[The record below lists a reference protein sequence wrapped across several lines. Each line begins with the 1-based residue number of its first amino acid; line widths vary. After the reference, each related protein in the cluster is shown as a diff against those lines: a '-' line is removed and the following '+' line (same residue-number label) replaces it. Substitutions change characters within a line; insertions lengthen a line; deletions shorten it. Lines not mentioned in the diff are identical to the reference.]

1 MDADDAS
8 PAEMRR
14 RPADPHDD
22 PLALDGETAE
32 RLLTG
37 RLSPAQAPP
46 GYAEVAALLAAAAAP
61 PAPEELTGEAAA
73 LAELRAVT
81 RARVAGSRR
90 ATRPARRRRVGLV
103 AIVAAG
109 ALATGGVAAAATGHL
124 PGPVQDAARSI
135 LVTVGSG
142 EPAPPATPAPR
153 PSTPGSGGT
162 GQGPASTAATS
173 RGPGTTGAAAAANP
187 NLDGLCRA
195 YQAGEGAE
203 QGGKLDAAA
212 YEALARAAGGRERIP
227 AYCHDL
233 LPPDKKAKEH
243 RQPAPPAPGQ
253 GQGGPPTSGG
263 GDNNGQGADGP

>member
-14 RPADPHDD
+14 RPADPHAD

-81 RARVAGSRR
+81 RARAAGSRR
-90 ATRPARRRRVGLV
+90 AARPARRRRAGLV
-103 AIVAAG
+103 AVVAAG

-135 LVTVGSG
+135 LVTVGSD
-142 EPAPPATPAPR
+142 EPATPGPR
-153 PSTPGSGGT
+153 ASTPGSGGT
-162 GQGPASTAATS
+162 GQGPASTGATT

-187 NLDGLCRA
+187 NLKGLCNA

-203 QGGKLDAAA
+203 QGGKLDATAF
-212 YEALARAAGGRERIP
+212 EALARAAGGRERIP
-227 AYCHDL
+227 AYCRRL
-233 LPPDKKAKEH
+233 LPPDKTAKEH

-253 GQGGPPTSGG
+253 GQGPGGPPGDG
-263 GDNNGQGADGP
+263 GDNNGQGADRP

>member
-14 RPADPHDD
+14 QPADPHAD

-73 LAELRAVT
+73 RAALRAVT
-81 RARVAGSRR
+81 RARAAGSRR
-90 ATRPARRRRVGLV
+90 AASPARRRRAGLAAV
-103 AIVAAG
+103 VAAG

-124 PGPVQDAARSI
+124 PGPVQGAARSI
-135 LVTVGSG
+135 LVTVGSD
-142 EPAPPATPAPR
+142 EPAPPANPPR
-153 PSTPGSGGT
+153 ASTPGSGAT
-162 GQGPASTAATS
+162 GRGPASTGAAG
-173 RGPGTTGAAAAANP
+173 RGPGTTGAAAP
-187 NLDGLCRA
+187 NLKGLCNA

-203 QGGKLDAAA
+203 QGGKLDATAFQ
-212 YEALARAAGGRERIP
+212 ALARAAGGREKIP
-227 AYCHDL
+227 AYCQHL
-233 LPPDKKAKEH
+233 LPPDKKAKEP
-243 RQPAPPAPGQ
+243 RQPAPPTPGQGQ
-253 GQGGPPTSGG
+253 GQGGPPPSGG
-263 GDNNGQGADGP
+263 GGDNGQGADRP